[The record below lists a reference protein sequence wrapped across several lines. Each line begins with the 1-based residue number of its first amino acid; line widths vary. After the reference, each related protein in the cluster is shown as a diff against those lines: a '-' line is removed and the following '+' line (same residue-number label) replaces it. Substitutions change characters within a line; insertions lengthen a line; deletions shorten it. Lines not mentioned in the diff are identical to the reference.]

1 MLKKLQKKLASTVV
15 ALSSL
20 VATTV
25 TCAAE
30 TIKAAAPAP
39 DAKHASGGMM
49 IWMPLILI
57 AIFYFLIIRPQ
68 SKRQK
73 QQRELISQIALGDEV
88 ITNSGILG
96 KITRLRD
103 EYIVINIAKDTEVTL
118 SRTAVSQVLPKGTM
132 DSIN

>member
-20 VATTV
+20 VAITSTY
-25 TCAAE
+25 AAE
-30 TIKAAAPAP
+30 TIKAAAPVS
-39 DAKHASGGMM
+39 DAKHAGGGMM

-88 ITNSGILG
+88 MTNSGILG

-118 SRTAVSQVLPKGTM
+118 SRAAVSQVLPKGTI